1 MTPAERIAETL
12 LGRRVLLLNHVSPDG
27 DCLGSTLA
35 LARALRARG
44 QQAIVASSDGV
55 PEMYRFLPGAEQV
68 VTDLAPEESFG
79 AAVFMEC
86 STPDRAGTLAARA
99 VGVPLWINIDH
110 HVSNG
115 GYGDLILYDPTAA
128 AVGELVTPIVQ
139 ALGAIDAATAT
150 CLLAALLTDTGSF
163 RYTSVTPRTLRIAAD
178 LVEAGA
184 SPADVFTQVYEN
196 RPAAALRLLGMALS
210 RLEVSPDGRVAW
222 TAVTQEMLRASAASM
237 EESEGIV
244 GMLRALRG
252 VRVALLFKEEPD
264 GVRVSL
270 RGSAGVRA
278 HVIAETFGG
287 GGHAAAAGFT
297 ATGPL
302 PDVVR
307 RTLEAVQRELAALSV
322 AGPPAASDSG
332 RPPAGAVS

>member
-1 MTPAERIAETL
+1 MTPAQRIAETL

-35 LARALRARG
+35 LAHALHARG
-44 QQAIVASSDGV
+44 QHAVVASSDGV
-55 PEMYRFLPGAEQV
+55 PEMYRFLPGAGQI
-68 VTDLAPEESFG
+68 VTELPPDEPFD

-86 STPDRAGTLAARA
+86 STPDRAGVLAARA

-115 GYGDLILYDPTAA
+115 GYGDLILYEPSAA

-139 ALGAIDAATAT
+139 ALGPIDPPTAT

-163 RYTSVTPRTLRIAAD
+163 RYASVTPRTLRIAAD

-184 SPADVFTQVYEN
+184 SPGDVYTQVYEN

-210 RLEVSPDGRVAW
+210 RLEISADGRVAW
-222 TAVTQEMLRASAASM
+222 TAVTQEMLRASGASM

-244 GMLRALRG
+244 GALRAIGG
-252 VRVALLFKEEPD
+252 VQVALLFKEEPD
-264 GVRVSL
+264 GIRVSL
-270 RGSAGVRA
+270 RGRPGVRA
-278 HVIAETFGG
+278 HVIAEAFGG

-297 ATGPL
+297 AAGPL

-307 RTLEAVQRELAALSV
+307 RTLDAVERELAAS
-322 AGPPAASDSG
+322 
-332 RPPAGAVS
+332 AVS

>member
-44 QQAIVASSDGV
+44 QRAVVASSDGV
-55 PEMYRFLPGAEQV
+55 PEMYRFLPGAEQIR
-68 VTDLAPEESFG
+68 TELLPDEPFG

-86 STPDRAGTLAARA
+86 STPDRAGALAAHA

-110 HVSNG
+110 HVSNSE
-115 GYGDLILYDPTAA
+115 YGDLILYDPDAA

-139 ALGAIDAATAT
+139 ALGPIDADTAT

-163 RYTSVTPRTLRIAAD
+163 RYASVTPRTLRIAAD
-178 LVEAGA
+178 LVQAGA
-184 SPADVFTQVYEN
+184 SPADVYTQVYEN
-196 RPAAALRLLGMALS
+196 RPAAALRLFGLAMS
-210 RLEVSPDGRVAW
+210 RLEVSPDGRIAW
-222 TAVTQEMLRASAASM
+222 TAVTQEMLGASGAAM

-244 GMLRALRG
+244 GMLRAIGG
-252 VRVALLFKEEPD
+252 VQVAILFKEEPD
-264 GVRVSL
+264 GIRVSL
-270 RGSAGVRA
+270 RGRPGVRA
-278 HVIAETFGG
+278 HVIAEAFGG

-307 RTLEAVQRELAALSV
+307 RTLEAVQRELAA
-322 AGPPAASDSG
+322 
-332 RPPAGAVS
+332 GAVP

>member
-1 MTPAERIAETL
+1 MTAAERIAETL
-12 LGRRVLLLNHVSPDG
+12 LGRRALLLNHVSPDG

-44 QQAIVASSDGV
+44 QHAVVASSDGV
-55 PEMYRFLPGAEQV
+55 PEMYRFLPGADQV
-68 VTDLAPEESFG
+68 VTELPPDEPFG
-79 AAVFMEC
+79 AVVFMEC
-86 STPDRAGTLAARA
+86 SSPDRAGALAARA

-128 AVGELVTPIVQ
+128 AVGELVTPIAQ
-139 ALGAIDAATAT
+139 ALGPIDAATAT

-163 RYTSVTPRTLRIAAD
+163 RYASVTPRTLRVAAD
-178 LVEAGA
+178 LVEWGA
-184 SPADVFTQVYEN
+184 SSADVYTQVYEN

-210 RLEVSPDGRVAW
+210 RLEVSSDGRIAW
-222 TAVTQEMLRASAASM
+222 TAVTQEMLRASGASM

-244 GMLRALRG
+244 GALRALGG
-252 VRVALLFKEEPD
+252 VQVALLFKEEAD
-264 GVRVSL
+264 GIRVSL
-270 RGSAGVRA
+270 RGRPGVRA

-297 ATGPL
+297 AAGPL

-307 RTLEAVQRELAALSV
+307 RTLEAVQRELAA
-322 AGPPAASDSG
+322 
-332 RPPAGAVS
+332 GAVS

>member
-44 QQAIVASSDGV
+44 QQAVVASSDGV
-55 PEMYRFLPGAEQV
+55 PEMYRFLPGANQI
-68 VTDLAPEESFG
+68 VTALAADEPFG

-86 STPDRAGTLAARA
+86 STPDRAGALAARA

-110 HVSNG
+110 HMSNG
-115 GYGDLILYDPTAA
+115 GYGDLILYDPAAA

-139 ALGAIDAATAT
+139 ALGPIDADGAT
-150 CLLAALLTDTGSF
+150 CLLTALLTDTGSF
-163 RYTSVTPRTLRIAAD
+163 RYASVTPRTLRIAAD
-178 LVEAGA
+178 LVQAGA
-184 SPADVFTQVYEN
+184 RPVDIYTQVYEN

-210 RLEVSPDGRVAW
+210 RLEVSPDGRIAW
-222 TAVTQEMLRASAASM
+222 TSVTQEMLRTSGTSM

-244 GMLRALRG
+244 GMLRAIGG
-252 VRVALLFKEEPD
+252 VQVALLFKEEPD
-264 GVRVSL
+264 GIRVSMRGRPGVRVN
-270 RGSAGVRA
+270 V
-278 HVIAETFGG
+278 VAEAFAG

-302 PDVVR
+302 PEVVR
-307 RTLEAVQRELAALSV
+307 RTLDAVQRELAA
-322 AGPPAASDSG
+322 
-332 RPPAGAVS
+332 GAVS

>member
-44 QQAIVASSDGV
+44 QEAVVGSSDGV
-55 PEMYRFLPGAEQV
+55 PEMYRFLPDADRV
-68 VTDLAPEESFG
+68 VTDVPAEPPFG

-86 STPDRAGTLAARA
+86 STPDRAGALAARA
-99 VGVPLWINIDH
+99 VGAPLWINIDH

-115 GYGDLILYDPTAA
+115 GSGDLILYDPTAA

-139 ALGAIDAATAT
+139 ALGPIDAPAAT
-150 CLLAALLTDTGSF
+150 CLLAAILTDTGSF
-163 RYTSVTPRTLRIAAD
+163 HYASVTPRTLRIAAE
-178 LVEAGA
+178 LVQAGA
-184 SPADVFTQVYEN
+184 SPADVYTQVYEN
-196 RPAAALRLLGMALS
+196 RPAAAYRLLAIALS
-210 RLEVSPDGRVAW
+210 RLELSPDGRIAW
-222 TAVTQEMLRASAASM
+222 TSVTQEMLRASGAPM

-244 GMLRALRG
+244 GQLRAIAG

-270 RGSAGVRA
+270 RARAGIRA
-278 HVIAETFGG
+278 NIIAEAFGG

-302 PDVVR
+302 PEVMR
-307 RTLEAVQRELAALSV
+307 RTLAAVRQELAAQ
-322 AGPPAASDSG
+322 AAS
-332 RPPAGAVS
+332 

>member
-44 QQAIVASSDGV
+44 QHAVVASSDGV
-55 PEMYRFLPGAEQV
+55 PEMYRFLPGADKI
-68 VTDLAPEESFG
+68 VTELPPDEPFEAV
-79 AAVFMEC
+79 VFMEC
-86 STPDRAGTLAARA
+86 SSPDRAGALAARA

-115 GYGDLILYDPTAA
+115 GYGDLILYEPAAA
-128 AVGELVTPIVQ
+128 AVGELVTPIVR
-139 ALGAIDAATAT
+139 ALGPIDAATAT
-150 CLLAALLTDTGSF
+150 CLLTALLTDTGSF
-163 RYTSVTPRTLRIAAD
+163 RYASVTPHTLRVAAD
-178 LVEAGA
+178 LVEWGA
-184 SPADVFTQVYEN
+184 SPADVYTQVYEN
-196 RPAAALRLLGMALS
+196 RPVVAVRLLGMALS

-222 TAVTQEMLRASAASM
+222 TAVTQEMLRASGASM

-244 GMLRALRG
+244 GALRALGG
-252 VRVALLFKEEPD
+252 VQVAVLFKEETD
-264 GVRVSL
+264 GIRVSL
-270 RGSAGVRA
+270 RGRAGVRA
-278 HVIAETFGG
+278 HLIAEAFGG

-307 RTLEAVQRELAALSV
+307 RTLEAVQRELAA
-322 AGPPAASDSG
+322 
-332 RPPAGAVS
+332 GAVS